1 MRMPLSTFRVQ
12 VAFLWGDR
20 GAQRE
25 DGDVDRDDD
34 AAFAE
39 FVTREWSRL
48 VRVAYLLT
56 GDVGRAEDLVQQAL
70 VKVHRHWPRVH
81 REGSPYGYTRAAVVN
96 ESTSWW
102 RRRRVA
108 ENLGDIPAHAERDSR
123 DAYAGIDNRDALIRA
138 LHSLPPRMRAVIVL
152 RFYDDLSEAETA
164 RALGISVGSVKSQT
178 SRGLDRMR
186 TLLGETS
193 PTTSTLQTNGA

>member
-1 MRMPLSTFRVQ
+1 M
-12 VAFLWGDR
+12 
-20 GAQRE
+20 
-25 DGDVDRDDD
+25 DRDDE

-48 VRVAYLLT
+48 VRVGFLLT

-81 REGSPYGYTRAAVVN
+81 RDGSPYAYTRAALVN

-102 RRRRVA
+102 RRKRVA
-108 ENLGDIPAHAERDSR
+108 EILGDLPAIADRSPK
-123 DAYAGIDNRDALIRA
+123 DAYAGVDNRDELVRV
-138 LHSLPPRMRAVIVL
+138 LHGLPPRMRAVIVL

-164 RALGISVGSVKSQT
+164 HALGISIGSVKSQT

-186 TLLGETS
+186 EAITEASEPGHLA
-193 PTTSTLQTNGA
+193 PTTSPNGA